1 MLEWE
6 SLRSSGVTPGVQL
19 LFRPTT
25 GHSRASSAGK
35 ARSLAGLTGRL
46 YRCSRCIFERFPQ
59 IPKLTVRVRFPSSAP
74 NVMSQDIEDT
84 PNPHWFGVF
93 LVGGRVTATG
103 GAPSPVLDVL
113 RLDSVLP
120 GEAAITR
127 TMAHTPAEVANRHCG
142 ASPAT
147 SGIDI
152 AAALPAGDWLIRCD
166 SVLICSGF
174 FRQASDTARTRWTKR
189 ARG

>member
-1 MLEWE
+1 M
-6 SLRSSGVTPGVQL
+6 
-19 LFRPTT
+19 
-25 GHSRASSAGK
+25 SRGK
-35 ARSLAGLTGRL
+35 ERL
-46 YRCSRCIFERFPQ
+46 YHLGAQ
-59 IPKLTVRVRFPSSAP
+59 
-74 NVMSQDIEDT
+74 
-84 PNPHWFGVF
+84 
-93 LVGGRVTATG
+93 TG
-103 GAPSPVLDVL
+103 GA
-113 RLDSVLP
+113 
-120 GEAAITR
+120 ATTR

-189 ARG
+189 ARVVRSAQERVAVRRHKNGHRPAALAGHRLGRRHVHGVYVGALLAADLDRAEMVVHTQAHGFYRVAAGTRKPPETGS